1 VIAAAARSLLA
12 LPVLLA
18 VPLAVLLGGTAG
30 CGSKSTTILESD
42 VPTPPKFEVRFSEGI
57 SRSEGALAEGRF
69 VLSGEVKD
77 LRRLATETAARYT
90 GGGWR
95 EIRREIEADRA
106 ILVFAKD
113 RRQVEVEIDRRRIQ
127 PAMSTAIVTVGAS
140 AGAP

>member
-18 VPLAVLLGGTAG
+18 ALLAVLLGGAAG

-42 VPTPPKFEVRFSEGI
+42 VPTPPEFEVRFSEGI

-77 LRRLATETAARYT
+77 LGRLATETAARYT

-113 RRQVEVEIDRRRIQ
+113 RRQVEVEIDRRRVQ

-140 AGAP
+140 AGAS